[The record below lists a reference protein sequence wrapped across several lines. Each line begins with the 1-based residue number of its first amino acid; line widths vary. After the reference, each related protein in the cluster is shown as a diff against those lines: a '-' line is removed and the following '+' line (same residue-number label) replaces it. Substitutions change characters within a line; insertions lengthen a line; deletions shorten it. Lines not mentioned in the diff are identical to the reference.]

1 MPKEIN
7 GENLY
12 LTSEACE
19 MAGIS
24 RGTLF
29 RWMREGVI
37 VDAVRKDR
45 NGWRLFTENEIN
57 KIKAEANRM
66 SQERPSKGRGK

>member
-19 MAGIS
+19 IAGIS
-24 RGTLF
+24 RGTLL
-29 RWMREGVI
+29 RWMRDGVI
-37 VDAVRKDR
+37 EDAARKDR
-45 NGWRLFTENEIN
+45 NGWRLFTVKEIN
-57 KIKAEANRM
+57 KIKTEATRT
-66 SQERPSKGRGK
+66 QRD